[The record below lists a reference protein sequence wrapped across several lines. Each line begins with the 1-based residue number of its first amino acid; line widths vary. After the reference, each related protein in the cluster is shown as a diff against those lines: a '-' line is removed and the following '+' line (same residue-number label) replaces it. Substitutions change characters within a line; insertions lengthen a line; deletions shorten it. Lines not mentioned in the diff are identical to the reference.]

1 MNTNENANI
10 TTDKLMEEL
19 HLDDQADRTEFASLK
34 KQNKRQTD
42 KIEIL

>member
-1 MNTNENANI
+1 MNANQNANI

-34 KQNKRQTD
+34 QQNQR
-42 KIEIL
+42 